1 MSETN
6 NSIAATAKIMT
17 EAHAKALR
25 FEYRTR
31 GLMEK
36 SLVDMSMSSFLLTEA
51 EEDDSSL
58 SESDVSELKASVEK
72 LKGVIGNLSTALDAA
87 GGKLDGTKSAVEALG
102 GEIPDPGSL
111 AGMVIDP
118 DPKTLSAAVEEINSG
133 ISNAGSAAASIIE
146 AIKVFS
152 GNLQDAVADV
162 PEEMKTGKTLEE
174 LGEEAKQGNLKT
186 ADGKEIK
193 FPDVG
198 KLKSGAAKAV
208 TVPKWYQTAFQGGM
222 DSAKAEAGDFMS
234 KVGAFFKGLF
244 GSGGAAEG
252 IDPATFSEEIVK
264 CTLEELG
271 AVTKAVAAIEGEMTG
286 AVEDSAG
293 DSASVQA
300 GAASAQEGGTEGGG
314 EAAAG
319 EPAPASEDEGAEEVD
334 TAQSGLEGSVQDAAG
349 EGGSPTDAIMS
360 AIDGWYDSLSDTS
373 KKAMDANDRIGG
385 LKSNLKTAV
394 DGASDALTSAVGDA
408 VSQWRGEH
416 EENLVKSRRFAKKN
430 FDSLQDLIPQLA
442 GELLKKTNEAGGR
455 LTKSTV
461 RKSVYSFLNKR
472 FHREP
477 LLSEAFLPAN
487 DLIGSS
493 KTQTQAFDE
502 SYGYTDDELVQHR
515 WMRMAGLEE
524 NIDD

>member
-1 MSETN
+1 
-6 NSIAATAKIMT
+6 
-17 EAHAKALR
+17 
-25 FEYRTR
+25 
-31 GLMEK
+31 
-36 SLVDMSMSSFLLTEA
+36 
-51 EEDDSSL
+51 
-58 SESDVSELKASVEK
+58 
-72 LKGVIGNLSTALDAA
+72 
-87 GGKLDGTKSAVEALG
+87 
-102 GEIPDPGSL
+102 
-111 AGMVIDP
+111 
-118 DPKTLSAAVEEINSG
+118 
-133 ISNAGSAAASIIE
+133 
-146 AIKVFS
+146 
-152 GNLQDAVADV
+152 
-162 PEEMKTGKTLEE
+162 
-174 LGEEAKQGNLKT
+174 
-186 ADGKEIK
+186 
-193 FPDVG
+193 
-198 KLKSGAAKAV
+198 
-208 TVPKWYQTAFQGGM
+208 
-222 DSAKAEAGDFMS
+222 
-234 KVGAFFKGLF
+234 
-244 GSGGAAEG
+244 
-252 IDPATFSEEIVK
+252 
-264 CTLEELG
+264 
-271 AVTKAVAAIEGEMTG
+271 
-286 AVEDSAG
+286 
-293 DSASVQA
+293 
-300 GAASAQEGGTEGGG
+300 
-314 EAAAG
+314 
-319 EPAPASEDEGAEEVD
+319 
-334 TAQSGLEGSVQDAAG
+334 
-349 EGGSPTDAIMS
+349 MS